1 MQINYPNSN
10 GTTLIELLVA
20 LAAGSMLIG
29 AVYIIYIAQVRGQ
42 IAQEA
47 ALELQQGIRSAF
59 LKMKNEIRTAGVDP
73 TGMAGAGILI
83 AKPDEFHFT
92 RDVVDESG
100 TGRFDGVISGPNEDI
115 RYALNTGDLA
125 RETRRPTGNGKMNSS
140 GLQRFLDNVDVLNF
154 VYLDSNG
161 QKIDDVT
168 LQTEAGRNAI
178 RQVQLTI
185 VARYN
190 YSRRGLQTGHIDNHL
205 YRNQFGDPLV
215 VKPFADRNRRLKMTT
230 TIGRRNMQ

>member
-1 MQINYPNSN
+1 MQINLPNST
-10 GTTLIELLVA
+10 GTTLVELLVA

-59 LKMKNEIRTAGVDP
+59 LKMKNEIRTAGADP

-92 RDVVDESG
+92 RDIVDESG
-100 TGRFDGVISGPNEDI
+100 DERFDGIISGPNEDI

-125 RETRRPTGNGKMNSS
+125 RETRRPKGNGEMISS

-154 VYLDSNG
+154 VYLDCNG
-161 QKIDDVT
+161 QKIDDAA
-168 LQTEAGRNAI
+168 LQTETGRNAI

-185 VARYN
+185 IARYD
-190 YSRRGLQTGHIDNHL
+190 YSRSALQTGYIDNHV
-205 YRNQFGDPLV
+205 YRNQLGEPLV
-215 VKPFADRNRRLKMTT
+215 AKPFADRNRRLKMTT
-230 TIGRRNMQ
+230 TIARRNMH

>member
-1 MQINYPNSN
+1 MQIKNSCN
-10 GTTLIELLVA
+10 HGTTLIELLVA

-42 IAQEA
+42 IAQDA

-73 TGMAGAGILI
+73 TGMARAGILI

-92 RDVVDESG
+92 RDIVDESG
-100 TGRFDGVISGPNEDI
+100 NGRFDGIISGPNEDI

-125 RETRRPTGNGKMNSS
+125 RETRRPKGNGEMNSS

-161 QKIDDVT
+161 HKIDDAT

-185 VARYN
+185 IARYN
-190 YSRRGLQTGHIDNHL
+190 YSRSAMQTGYIDNHI
-205 YRNQFGDPLV
+205 YRNQLGEPIIAQ
-215 VKPFADRNRRLKMTT
+215 PFADRDRRLKMTT
-230 TIGRRNMQ
+230 TIARRNMQ